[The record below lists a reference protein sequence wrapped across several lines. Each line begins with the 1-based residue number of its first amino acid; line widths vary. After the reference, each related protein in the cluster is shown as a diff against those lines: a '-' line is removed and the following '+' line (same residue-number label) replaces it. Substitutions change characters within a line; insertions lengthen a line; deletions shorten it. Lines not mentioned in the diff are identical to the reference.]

1 MRPATLHALAIRIRE
16 DGEWDHHSRE
26 FLDAFY
32 ALDGE
37 IERQAAMI
45 AGDPGLVGDRRAD
58 AYLGAIAEHL
68 ARRWA
73 LPIPGWVRDDAR
85 YLTTAWF
92 LPDEPNLRDY
102 LLCASPVAFRVRLIF
117 TGPDPLQR
125 ARFPYR
131 RGVRSLPLDYP
142 PPDLTPSRRCE
153 AAPARE
159 SPPGSSPA
167 SRGGSAR

>member
-1 MRPATLHALAIRIRE
+1 MRPATLRDVTVRIRE
-16 DGEWDHHSRE
+16 DGEWDHHSCE

-37 IERQAAMI
+37 VERQTAMI
-45 AGDPGLVGDRRAD
+45 ADDPGLVGDPRLD
-58 AYLGAIAEHL
+58 AYLGAMGEHL
-68 ARRWA
+68 ARRWE
-73 LPIPGWVRDDAR
+73 LPIPAWVRNDAR

-92 LPDEPNLRDY
+92 LPDEANLRDY

-125 ARFPYR
+125 ARFPYH

-142 PPDLTPSRRCE
+142 PPDLTPNRRSG
-153 AAPARE
+153 AVPAHG
-159 SPPGSSPA
+159 SLPGSSPA

>member
-1 MRPATLHALAIRIRE
+1 MRPATLHELAVRIRE
-16 DGEWDHHSRE
+16 DGERDYHSRE

-32 ALDGE
+32 ARDGE

-45 AGDPGLVGDRRAD
+45 VSDPGLVGDSRSD
-58 AYLGAIAEHL
+58 AYLGAMAEHL
-68 ARRWA
+68 ARRWG
-73 LPIPGWVRDDAR
+73 LPIPGWVRHDAR

-92 LPDEPNLRDY
+92 LPDEANLRGY

-142 PPDLTPSRRCE
+142 PPDLTPSRRSE
-153 AAPARE
+153 AAPAGE
-159 SPPGSSPA
+159 SPPDS
-167 SRGGSAR
+167 SRGSRDGSAR